1 MNVKNF
7 RPVIALVA
15 LIAAFACSAMAAS
28 ASSND
33 YCDPLGGCKTH
44 FLKVSPSSVKAGRTT
59 TVSGAVGNGCKVP
72 GRVTVYSRAF
82 KGATRQQFAG
92 VPAILITTNRQGKFS
107 KRVTIRRTIK
117 AARYHVGARCGGGN
131 LGSATLRVTKR

>member
-1 MNVKNF
+1 MNVKNV
-7 RPVIALVA
+7 RLLIALVA
-15 LIAAFACSAMAAS
+15 LVSAFAGSAMAAGA
-28 ASSND
+28 ASNN

-59 TVSGAVGNGCKVP
+59 TLSGAVGNGCKVP

-82 KGATRQQFAG
+82 QGATRQQFAG

-107 KRVTIRRTIK
+107 KRVTIHRTIK
-117 AARYHVGARCGGGN
+117 AGRYHVGARCGGGN